1 MKYGDFKKLTSIKTP
16 AAFKAH
22 LDSLGLA
29 MPCDETIDPADLSPL
44 MTPVDVDG
52 MAIGN
57 RITAQPMEG
66 WDCTNDGGPTE
77 ATSRRWAK
85 FGQSG
90 AKLIFGGEAAAVRPD
105 GRANPRQLIISDTTK
120 GAIAAL
126 RETARRAHIGR
137 MGNDAGWI
145 TGLQLTHSG
154 RFCKPHDN
162 TRFEPAILYRHPI
175 LDAKFGTS
183 ATLPLMSDDDIAHL
197 IDDYIAAAR
206 LAYDIGFDFVDL
218 KHCHGYIGHEFLS
231 AKTRPGPYGGS
242 LENRTRFLADIVAGI
257 RSVCP
262 ALKLAV
268 RVSALDLIAF
278 KAGPQT
284 DDQTGPATGIAVGY
298 PSDKPYDYGFGT
310 DRDDPT
316 QFDMTELFELFDIF
330 TTLGI
335 KLVNVTLG
343 SPYYNPH
350 IVRPAAYPPSDGYA
364 SPEDPLFGVMR
375 HLEIVRQIKAARP
388 SFHVVGSGYS
398 YLQEYLPHVAQAVLR
413 AGWTD
418 FVGLGRM
425 MLSYPDIM
433 LDAVAGQTMQRKKF
447 CRTFS
452 DCTTAPRNGLVSG
465 CFPLDPYYKESDQF
479 DALVAIKKAAS

>member
-1 MKYGDFKKLTSIKTP
+1 
-16 AAFKAH
+16 
-22 LDSLGLA
+22 
-29 MPCDETIDPADLSPL
+29 
-44 MTPVDVDG
+44 
-52 MAIGN
+52 
-57 RITAQPMEG
+57 
-66 WDCTNDGGPTE
+66 
-77 ATSRRWAK
+77 
-85 FGQSG
+85 
-90 AKLIFGGEAAAVRPD
+90 
-105 GRANPRQLIISDTTK
+105 
-120 GAIAAL
+120 
-126 RETARRAHIGR
+126 
-137 MGNDAGWI
+137 
-145 TGLQLTHSG
+145 
-154 RFCKPHDN
+154 
-162 TRFEPAILYRHPI
+162 
-175 LDAKFGTS
+175 
-183 ATLPLMSDDDIAHL
+183 
-197 IDDYIAAAR
+197 
-206 LAYDIGFDFVDL
+206 
-218 KHCHGYIGHEFLS
+218 
-231 AKTRPGPYGGS
+231 
-242 LENRTRFLADIVAGI
+242 AGI

-330 TTLGI
+330 TKLGI